1 MNKQEIETML
11 VKLGVNKSLKGFNMF
26 VDLLLLILEDYK
38 NNVYKTKYTMNDYYY
53 QISIKYDVRLS
64 CVSANIRN
72 AVTTKNC
79 YGDGLTPKDVIEKV
93 LDKVKKE
100 GNK

>member
-1 MNKQEIETML
+1 MSKQEIETML
-11 VKLGVNKSLKGFNMF
+11 VKLGVNKSLKGFDMF
-26 VDLLLLILEDYK
+26 VDLLLMLLNDFK
-38 NNVYKTKYTMNDYYY
+38 NNKNKTKYTMNDYYY
-53 QISIKYDVRLS
+53 QLSIKYDVKLN

-72 AVTTKNC
+72 AVTTKNY